1 MEHQKG
7 TDDQPLFETTRGGTT
22 VTFLCLAA
30 GGYRIL
36 SNGTVVGTW
45 EAARLA
51 SCMRTYMYLAGTPA
65 PAGRMPVMARG
76 RSARQGNARLRR
88 GSARTERGQKPVAV
102 TGR

>member
-1 MEHQKG
+1 MEHPEG
-7 TDDQPLFETTRGGTT
+7 TDDQPLFEATQGGTT

-45 EAARLA
+45 DAARLA
-51 SCMRTYMYLAGTPA
+51 ECMRAYMYLAGTPI

-76 RSARQGNARLRR
+76 RSARQGNTRHRR
-88 GSARTERGQKPVAV
+88 GSARTERGQKAVAV
-102 TGR
+102 AGL